1 MTAEAGYNNIH
12 FTLMRVVL
20 PFIGIFA
27 KRSKLSLI
35 FAAVLGGC
43 GFLALGLA
51 ACGERAEPAA
61 DRPLLRCIV
70 DGYALLYE
78 VDESCRTVSVLD
90 VEQEESDS
98 ASLSAELL
106 AANGRH

>member
-1 MTAEAGYNNIH
+1 MAICPPMAYRVHIPVELWSTLKALPPALVERVHRRIDDIAQLAEVAPPLNPLW
-12 FTLMRVVL
+12 F
-20 PFIGIFA
+20 
-27 KRSKLSLI
+27 KLG
-35 FAAVLGGC
+35 AT
-43 GFLALGLA
+43 
-51 ACGERAEPAA
+51 

-90 VEQEESDS
+90 VEQEESEL
-98 ASLSAELL
+98 ASLSSDLV